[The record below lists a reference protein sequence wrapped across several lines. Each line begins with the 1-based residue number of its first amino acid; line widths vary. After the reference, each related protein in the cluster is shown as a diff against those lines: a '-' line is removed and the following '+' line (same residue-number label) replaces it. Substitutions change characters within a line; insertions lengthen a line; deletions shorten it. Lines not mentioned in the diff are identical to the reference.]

1 MKLNLKDNEYYLI
14 VEALAKLAEFHF
26 EKTKTLKRE
35 ADVQFH
41 SEKFQAVMDLRM
53 EIKDQK
59 ESQ

>member
-1 MKLNLKDNEYYLI
+1 MKLNLKDNEYSLI

-41 SEKFQAVMDLRM
+41 NEKFQAVMDLRM